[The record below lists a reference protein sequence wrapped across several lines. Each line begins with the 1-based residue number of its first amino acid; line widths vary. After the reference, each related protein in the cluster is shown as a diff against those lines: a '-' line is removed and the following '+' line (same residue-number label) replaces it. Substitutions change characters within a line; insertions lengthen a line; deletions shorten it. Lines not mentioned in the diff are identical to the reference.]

1 MLGLILACA
10 FAADTPTIIA
20 KTLKPPIRTCFIR
33 VPPFGSTGEG
43 NDRVRPMFQL
53 CRRRTQFKTNNLRRA
68 TMRRGVSFANENPAR
83 VWAFKGGCPRAGSR
97 EPSQGCWED
106 FHQTNT
112 LGAVNVPH
120 GASGTNSPYGMRS
133 WKCRITAAPVLGI
146 EIASASPAA
155 VLNSTT

>member
-43 NDRVRPMFQL
+43 NDRVRPVFQL
-53 CRRRTQFKTNNLRRA
+53 CRRRKQFKTNNLRRA

-83 VWAFKGGCPRAGSR
+83 VWAFKGRSGGVSGTLTR
-97 EPSQGCWED
+97 ELGGLHQG
-106 FHQTNT
+106 NN

-120 GASGTNSPYGMRS
+120 GASGTKSP
-133 WKCRITAAPVLGI
+133 
-146 EIASASPAA
+146 
-155 VLNSTT
+155 